1 MCLKARETSTHIT
14 MITTAVAMNF
24 LPCDEDDNPL
34 VKTVQ

>member
-14 MITTAVAMNF
+14 MHTTAVAMNL
-24 LPCDEDDNPL
+24 LPFDEDDIPL